1 MNFARVVLVE
11 GTVGSVVVP
20 TAMDADDLVGSVV
33 TVKLFDEH
41 GTPLFVEG
49 EVREVL

>member
-1 MNFARVVLVE
+1 MNIARVVLAD

-20 TAMDADDLVGSVV
+20 TAMDADDLVGLTV
-33 TVKLFDEH
+33 TVKLWDEN
-41 GTPLFVEG
+41 GNPLFVEG